1 MSATI
6 TSAET
11 GKPAVRGG
19 VLPTITSRH
28 LSFGWWSLFVFFTLG
43 LILEGLHG
51 VKASFYLDVSNHT
64 RRLMW
69 TLGHAHGALLGLV
82 QIAFAVTINHAPLW
96 DARQRALASVCLI
109 CAGILIPAGFLLG
122 GAVIHAGDPGVG
134 IVLVPLGAAL
144 LLLAGVLTARA
155 VRSAAAGPRLPAT
168 AESPKRQGAKR
179 R

>member
-6 TSAET
+6 SSVEP

-19 VLPTITSRH
+19 DLPSLTSRH
-28 LSFGWWSLFVFFTLG
+28 LRFGWWSLFVFFTLG

-51 VKASFYLDVSNHT
+51 VKASLYLDVSNHT

-82 QIAFAVTINHAPLW
+82 QIAFAVTIHHVPLW

-109 CAGILIPAGFLLG
+109 CAGILIPAGFFLG
-122 GAVIHAGDPGVG
+122 GAIIHAGDPGLG

-144 LLLAGVLTARA
+144 LLLGGALTARA
-155 VRSAAAGPRLPAT
+155 VRGSGLGLGSPAGADLSKKQA
-168 AESPKRQGAKR
+168 AKR